1 MCAFKSVTAIVHTLN
16 YIHSL
21 PCPNRCSAQARKVEV
36 RNPEEEARV
45 LAEQRQEAERIAT
58 EEALDTEFSRLTT
71 ARILEEEREQRK
83 LLERVSV
90 LKEKAIALTAPG
102 PRLPPP
108 GSAAASTARPDDG
121 QGFGEGDGSDEGS
134 SGSDDD
140 DDDDGWG
147 WRSKGL

>member
-1 MCAFKSVTAIVHTLN
+1 M
-16 YIHSL
+16 HSL
-21 PCPNRCSAQARKVEV
+21 PNAPSQARKVEV

-45 LAEQRQEAERIAT
+45 LAEQKQEAERIAA

-71 ARILEEEREQRK
+71 ERILEEEREQRA
-83 LLERVSV
+83 LLERVSL

-102 PRLPPP
+102 PRLPP
-108 GSAAASTARPDDG
+108 SATTTSNAQPDDG
-121 QGFGEGDGSDEGS
+121 QGFGEGDGSEGEGS
-134 SGSDDD
+134 SSDDD